1 MSIHAALSHVTHY
14 RYSKPVALG
23 SQVVRLRP
31 APHCRTPILNY
42 SFKVTPA
49 KHFINWQQ
57 DPQGNFQAR
66 LVFPE
71 KTSEFKVEVELTA
84 DMAAINPFD
93 FFLEDAAK
101 EFPFTYD
108 AILAHELKPYLELEP
123 LGPGLL
129 TLLSRIPR
137 SKRNTIDFLVDL
149 NGLIKNEVQYLV
161 RMEPGVQTVE
171 ETLKLKSGS
180 CRDSAYLL
188 VQTARQLGLAARFVS
203 GYLIQLTADQKPV
216 DGGAAGPEADFTD
229 LHAWTEVYLPG
240 AGWVGLDPT
249 SGLLAGEGHIPLAAT
264 SDPETAAPITGSFTA
279 DNEAE
284 VETKFDFHMSVAR
297 VVETPRVTLPY
308 RDHQWREI
316 QALGQL
322 VDEKLAAHDVRLTMG
337 GEPTFV
343 STTNRD
349 GVEWNFTALSPEK
362 QAKGEALLKRL
373 RDRFATGALLHFG
386 QGKWYPGEILPRW
399 AYGCFWRKDGEPIWS
414 NYDLVA
420 QLGRSYKVT
429 AEDSARFLRKLA
441 ERLELDTRYVRDAY
455 EDVYHYIFEEGRLP
469 YNVSALDAKVKSEED
484 RARLAR
490 VFAQGLDTTVGHALP
505 LLRASW
511 LPGRP
516 WKSTIWQLRTD
527 RLMLIPGDS
536 PMGYRLPLESLPW
549 APVSEAVQI
558 VPQDPTERR
567 GPLPPAPQRA
577 GRRSASSDLGAIPG
591 RGRANSEEPWEYP
604 RVPQGTPDL
613 NVIRTTICA
622 EPRQGVMH
630 IFMPPTHSAEDYLD
644 LTAAVEEVAED
655 MNLPVR
661 IEGYTPPH
669 DPRIT
674 HFKITPDPGVIEVN
688 LQPANNWSELQR
700 NTEVL
705 YEEARYCDLTA
716 EKFLLDGRH
725 VGTGGGNHIVL
736 GGATVLDSPLLR
748 RPDLLKS
755 LVGYWQNHPSLS
767 YLFSGIF
774 LGPTSQMP
782 RVDEARNDVLYEL
795 QLAFNQVP
803 DFAQAPP
810 WLVDR
815 IFRNILTDVTGNT
828 HRAEF
833 CIDKL
838 FDPGSAA
845 GRHGLLELRS
855 FEMPPHARMSL
866 VQQLILRA
874 AVAKFWEQPY
884 KGKPVP
890 WGTQLHDRFLLPH
903 FCNQDFNDVVE
914 DFKLAG
920 IPFKSEW
927 FAPHMEFRFPLLG
940 EVTYDG
946 VGLELRTAL
955 EPWHVLGEEGT
966 PGGTVRYVDSS
977 VEKVQVKIDNAIA
990 GRHLVTC
997 NGRRVP
1003 MHPTGT
1009 SGEFVAG
1016 VRFRAWQPA
1025 EALHPTIGV
1034 DAPLTFDVVDT
1045 WTGRSLGGCMYYVS
1059 SPGGRNWT
1067 TMPINANEA
1076 EGRKLSRFRSF
1087 GHTPGALFVPPPAPT
1102 REDFP
1107 LTLDLRTR

>member
-14 RYSKPVALG
+14 RYAKPVTLG
-23 SQVVRLRP
+23 PQVVRLRP

-42 SFKVTPA
+42 SFKVTP
-49 KHFINWQQ
+49 KEHFLNWQQ

-66 LVFPE
+66 LVFPK
-71 KTSEFKVEVELTA
+71 KTSEFKVEVEVTA
-84 DMAAINPFD
+84 EMASINPFD

-108 AILAHELKPYLELEP
+108 TILAHELKPYLELEP
-123 LGPGLL
+123 LGPGLRN
-129 TLLSRIPR
+129 LLSRIPR

-149 NGLIKNEVQYLV
+149 NGLIKNEVQYTV
-161 RMEPGVQTVE
+161 RLEPGVQTVE

-203 GYLIQLTADQKPV
+203 GYLIQLTADVKPV

-249 SGLLAGEGHIPLAAT
+249 SGLMAGEGHIPLAAT
-264 SDPETAAPITGSFTA
+264 SDPETAAPITGTIS
-279 DNEAE
+279 AE
-284 VETKFDFHMSVAR
+284 EEGDIETKFDFHMSVTR

-308 RDHQWREI
+308 REHQWREI
-316 QALGQL
+316 MALGSL
-322 VDEKLAAHDVRLTMG
+322 IDEKLTAQDVRLTMG

-349 GVEWNFTALSPEK
+349 GIEWNFTALSPEK

-373 RDRFATGALLHFG
+373 RDKFATGALLHFG
-386 QGKWYPGEILPRW
+386 QGKWYPGESLPRW
-399 AYGCFWRKDGEPIWS
+399 AYGCYWRKDGQPIWN

-420 QLGRSYKVT
+420 ETGKNYKVT
-429 AEDSARFLRKLA
+429 SEDSARFLHKLA

-469 YNVSALDAKVKSEED
+469 YNVSALDAKIKSEED
-484 RARLAR
+484 RKRLAR
-490 VFAQGLDTTVGHALP
+490 VFGQGLDAVIGHTLP
-505 LLRASW
+505 VLRASW

-536 PMGYRLPLESLPW
+536 PMGFRLPLESLPW
-549 APVSEAVQI
+549 ATKSEAVQI

-567 GPLPPAPQRA
+567 PPLPAPSHRSL
-577 GRRSASSDLGAIPG
+577 RRSSSDPAVSGPRPG
-591 RGRANSEEPWEYP
+591 EEPWDYQ
-604 RVPQGTPDL
+604 RVPQGVPDL
-613 NVIRTTICA
+613 NVIRTSICA
-622 EPRQGVMH
+622 EPRQGIMH
-630 IFMPPTHSAEDYLD
+630 IFMPPTYSAEDYLD
-644 LTAAVEEVAED
+644 LTAAVEDVADELG
-655 MNLPVR
+655 LPVR
-661 IEGYTPPH
+661 IEGYNPPH

-688 LQPANNWSELQR
+688 LQPAANWPELQR

-705 YEEARYCDLTA
+705 YEEARHVDLTA

-736 GGATVLDSPLLR
+736 GSSTVLDSPLLR

-767 YLFSGIF
+767 YLFSGMF

-795 QLAFNQVP
+795 DLAFKQVP
-803 DFAQAPP
+803 DFGQVPP

-815 IFRNILTDVTGNT
+815 IFRHILTDVTGNT

-838 FDPGSAA
+838 FDPGSAT
-845 GRHGLLELRS
+845 GRLGLLELRS

-866 VQQLILRA
+866 VQQLLLRG
-874 AVAKFWEQPY
+874 AVAKFWEKPY
-884 KGKPVP
+884 KGNPVH

-903 FCNQDFNDVVE
+903 YCNQDLVDVIDDFN
-914 DFKLAG
+914 LAG
-920 IPFKSEW
+920 LPFKPEW

-946 VGLELRTAL
+946 VHLELRTAL

-977 VEKVQVKIDNAIA
+977 VEKVQVKIDNAIE

-1003 MHPTGT
+1003 LHPTGT
-1009 SGEFVAG
+1009 PGEFVAG

-1025 EALHPTIGV
+1025 EALHPTIGI

-1045 WTGRSLGGCMYYVS
+1045 WTGRSLGGCQYFVS

-1076 EGRKLSRFRSF
+1076 EGRKLSRFRGF
-1087 GHTPGALFVPPPAPT
+1087 GHTPGTMFVPPPVPHT
-1102 REDFP
+1102 TNFP
-1107 LTLDLRTR
+1107 LTLDLRKR

>member
-14 RYSKPVALG
+14 RYAKPITLG
-23 SQVVRLRP
+23 PQVVRLRP

-42 SFKVTPA
+42 TFKVTPEE
-49 KHFINWQQ
+49 HFLNWQQ

-66 LVFPE
+66 LVFLE
-71 KTSEFKVEVELTA
+71 KTDEFKVEVELTA

-123 LGPGLL
+123 LGPNLR

-149 NGLIKNEVQYLV
+149 NGLIKNEIQYTV
-161 RMEPGVQTVE
+161 RLEPGVQTVE

-188 VQTARQLGLAARFVS
+188 VQTARHLGLASRFVS
-203 GYLIQLTADQKPV
+203 GYLIQLTADVKPV

-264 SDPETAAPITGSFTA
+264 SDPETAAPITGSFATEEG
-279 DNEAE
+279 DD
-284 VETKFDFHMSVAR
+284 VETKFDFHMSVTR

-308 RDHQWREI
+308 REHQWREI
-316 QALGQL
+316 QALGAL
-322 VDEKLAAHDVRLTMG
+322 IDEKLAAQDVRLTMG

-343 STTNRD
+343 SATNRD
-349 GVEWNFTALSPEK
+349 GLEWNFTALSPEK

-373 RDRFATGALLHFG
+373 RDKFATGALLHFG
-386 QGKWYPGEILPRW
+386 QGKWYPGEVLPRW
-399 AYGCFWRKDGEPIWS
+399 AYGCFWRKDGHPIWN

-420 QLGRSYKVT
+420 EYGKNYKVT
-429 AEDSARFLRKLA
+429 SEDSARFLRKLA

-469 YNVSALDAKVKSEED
+469 YNVSVFDAKVKSEED

-490 VFAQGLDTTVGHALP
+490 VFGQGLDAIVGHTLP
-505 LLRASW
+505 VLRASW

-527 RLMLIPGDS
+527 RMMLIPGDS

-549 APVSEAVQI
+549 ATQSEAVQI

-567 GPLPPAPQRA
+567 PPLPAPGHRSI
-577 GRRSASSDLGAIPG
+577 RRSASRPFDGPRPG
-591 RGRANSEEPWEYP
+591 EEPWDYQ

-613 NVIRTTICA
+613 NVIRTSICA
-622 EPRQGVMH
+622 EPRQGIMH
-630 IFMPPTHSAEDYLD
+630 VFMPPTYSAEDYLD
-644 LTAAVEEVAED
+644 LTAAVEDVAEE

-661 IEGYTPPH
+661 LEGYTPPH

-688 LQPANNWSELQR
+688 LQPAANFAELQR

-705 YEEARYCDLTA
+705 YEEARHVDLTA

-725 VGTGGGNHIVL
+725 VGTGGGNHIVI
-736 GGATVLDSPLLR
+736 GSSTVLDSPLLR

-795 QLAFNQVP
+795 KLAFDQVP
-803 DFAQAPP
+803 DFGQVPP

-815 IFRNILTDVTGNT
+815 IFRHILTDSTGNT

-838 FDPGSAA
+838 FDPGSSS
-845 GRHGLLELRS
+845 GRLGLLELRS

-866 VQQLILRA
+866 VQQLLLRG
-874 AVAKFWEQPY
+874 AVAKFWEKPY
-884 KGKPVP
+884 KGNPVA

-903 FCNQDFNDVVE
+903 YCNQDLVDVLDDFNQSG
-914 DFKLAG
+914 L
-920 IPFKSEW
+920 PFKPEW
-927 FAPHMEFRFPLLG
+927 FAPHMEFRFPLMG

-946 VGLELRTAL
+946 VHLELRTAL

-977 VEKVQVKIDNAIA
+977 VEKLQVKIDNAIE

-1009 SGEFVAG
+1009 PGEFVAG
-1016 VRFRAWQPA
+1016 VRYRAWQPA

-1034 DAPLTFDVVDT
+1034 DAPLTFDVLDT
-1045 WTGRSLGGCMYYVS
+1045 WTGRSLGGCQYFVS

-1087 GHTPGALFVPPPAPT
+1087 GHTPGPLFVPPPLPA
-1102 REDFP
+1102 RQDFP

>member
-14 RYSKPVALG
+14 RYSRPVTLG
-23 SQVVRLRP
+23 PQIVRLRP

-42 SFKVTPA
+42 TFKVTPGD
-49 KHFINWQQ
+49 HFNNWQQ

-66 LVFPE
+66 LVFPKPVTE
-71 KTSEFKVEVELTA
+71 LKVEVELTA

-93 FFLEDAAK
+93 FFLEDSAK
-101 EFPFTYD
+101 EFPFPYD

-123 LGPGLL
+123 LGPGLKN
-129 TLLSRIPR
+129 LLAKIPR

-161 RMEPGVQTVE
+161 RLEPGVQSVE
-171 ETLKLKSGS
+171 ETLALGSGS

-203 GYLIQLTADQKPV
+203 GYLIQLTADVKPI
-216 DGGAAGPEADFTD
+216 DGIGAGPEADFTD
-229 LHAWTEVYLPG
+229 LHAWTEIYLPG

-264 SDPETAAPITGSFTA
+264 SDPETAAPITGTI
-279 DNEAE
+279 NEGDDVKTE
-284 VETKFDFHMSVAR
+284 FDFHMSVTR
-297 VVETPRVTLPY
+297 VLETPRVTLPY
-308 RDHQWREI
+308 REHQWREI
-316 QALGQL
+316 EALGRS
-322 VDEKLAAHDVRLTMG
+322 VDEKLAELDVRLTMG

-349 GVEWNFTALSPEK
+349 GLEWNFTALSPEK
-362 QAKGEALLKRL
+362 QRKGEMLLKRL
-373 RDRFATGALLHFG
+373 RDNFATGALLHYG
-386 QGKWYPGEILPRW
+386 QGKWYPGESLPRW
-399 AYGCFWRKDGEPIWS
+399 AYGCYWRKDGEPIWS

-420 QLGRSYKVT
+420 DTGVNYQVT
-429 AEDSARFLRKLA
+429 ADESAKFLRKLA
-441 ERLELDTRYVRDAY
+441 ERLELDTRYVRNAY
-455 EDVYHYIFEEGRLP
+455 EDVFHYIFEEGRLP
-469 YNVSALDAKVKSEED
+469 YNVSVYDAKLKSEED
-484 RARLAR
+484 RLRLAK
-490 VFAQGLDTTVGHALP
+490 VFGQGLDAVVGHALP
-505 LLRASW
+505 ILRAKW
-511 LPGRP
+511 LPGQP
-516 WKSTIWQLRTD
+516 WKSTIWQLRHE

-549 APVSEAVQI
+549 APVSDAVQI
-558 VPQDPTERR
+558 VEQDPLERR
-567 GPLPPAPQRA
+567 PPLPPPGQRRGHRHPGAP
-577 GRRSASSDLGAIPG
+577 GFLD
-591 RGRANSEEPWEYP
+591 RGPQSGEEPIDYQ

-613 NVIRTTICA
+613 NTIRTSICA
-622 EPRQGVMH
+622 EPRQGLLH
-630 IFMPPTHSAEDYLD
+630 IFMPPTQTAEDYLD
-644 LTAAVEEVAED
+644 LIAAVEDTAAD
-655 MNLPVR
+655 MGLPVR

-669 DPRIT
+669 DPRLT
-674 HFKITPDPGVIEVN
+674 NFKITPDPGVIEVN
-688 LQPANNWSELQR
+688 LQPALNWSELAR

-705 YEEARYCDLTA
+705 YEEARHCDLTA

-725 VGTGGGNHIVL
+725 VGTGGGNHIVI
-736 GGATVLDSPLLR
+736 GGATVPDSPLLR

-767 YLFSGIF
+767 FLFSGMF

-782 RVDEARNDVLYEL
+782 RIDEARNDALYEL
-795 QLAFNQVP
+795 DLAFRQVP
-803 DFAQAPP
+803 DKGHVPP

-815 IFRNILTDVTGNT
+815 IFRHLLTDSTGNT

-838 FDPGSAA
+838 FDPGSPS
-845 GRHGLLELRS
+845 GRLGLLELRS

-866 VQQLILRA
+866 TQQLLLRA
-874 AVAKFWEQPY
+874 AVARFWEEPY
-884 KGKPVP
+884 KGSPVH

-903 FCNQDFNDVVE
+903 YCNQDFADVIR
-914 DFKLAG
+914 DFQQAG
-920 IPFKSEW
+920 LPFKTEW
-927 FAPHMEFRFPLLG
+927 FAPHMEFRFPLMG

-946 VGLELRTAL
+946 VNLQLRTAL

-977 VEKVQVKIDNAIA
+977 VERIEVKVDNAIE

-997 NGRRVP
+997 NGRWVP
-1003 MHPTGT
+1003 LKPTGT
-1009 SGEFVAG
+1009 PGEFVAG
-1016 VRFRAWQPA
+1016 VRYRAWQPA
-1025 EALHPTIGV
+1025 EALHPTIGI
-1034 DAPLTFDVVDT
+1034 DAPLTFDVIDT

-1059 SPGGRNWT
+1059 SPGGRNWV

-1087 GHTPGALFVPPPAPT
+1087 GHTPGPIFVPPPAPQ
-1102 REDFP
+1102 RQDFP
-1107 LTLDLRTR
+1107 LTLDLRKR